1 MTGKKPRVTKVFCCA
16 DVGFAMN
23 PDGVAAQMESAIV
36 YGLTA
41 ALYGEISIK
50 DGAVQQSNFH
60 NYPMLRINEMP
71 EVEVFLINGDHER
84 IGGAG
89 EPGLPPI
96 APAVTNAIFA
106 ATGKRIRE
114 LPIAKH
120 DFA

>member
-1 MTGKKPRVTKVFCCA
+1 
-16 DVGFAMN
+16 MN

-41 ALYGEISIK
+41 ALYGEISILN
-50 DGAVQQSNFH
+50 GAVQQSNFH
-60 NYPMLRINEMP
+60 NYPMLRMNEMP
-71 EVEVFLINGDHER
+71 EVEVALINGDHER

-106 ATGKRIRE
+106 ATGKRVRE
-114 LPIAKH
+114 LPISKH